1 MLNTFFL
8 MLGAVCALML
18 IGCYKS
24 ATTNNNNSMAGDK
37 PAGASSSPA
46 SMGGSPG
53 SSTVAS
59 GEKVGVAECDEFI
72 AAYDACVSKNVPEA
86 AKAQYKAMLTNW
98 RDEWRKAAAT
108 PQGKAGLAQA
118 CKMMIEQQRTAMKS
132 YNCTF

>member
-1 MLNTFFL
+1 MLKTFFI
-8 MLGAVCALML
+8 MLCAVGALLLV
-18 IGCYKS
+18 GCYKS

-46 SMGGSPG
+46 A
-53 SSTVAS
+53 AS